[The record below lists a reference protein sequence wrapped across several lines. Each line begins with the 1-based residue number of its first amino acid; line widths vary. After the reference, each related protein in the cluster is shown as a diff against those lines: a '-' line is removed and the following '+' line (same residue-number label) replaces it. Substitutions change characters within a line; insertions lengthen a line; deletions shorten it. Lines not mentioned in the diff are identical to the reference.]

1 MERSTE
7 RADVVVVLAK
17 EPRPGRV
24 KTRLQSAFTPEQAAD
39 LAGCALRDTLR
50 AVRASAA
57 PRRAIV
63 WEGDAGGFDSSSD
76 WGVEVVPQRCGSLN
90 DRLTGAFA
98 DLGDPPGR
106 RILLIG
112 MDTPQVT
119 AALLDS
125 DWDGCDA
132 LLGLSEDG
140 GFWAIGLRTPD
151 VASRFAGIEM
161 STNRTGAAQLARLVS
176 LGHTVK
182 LLPPLRDVDEPGDAD
197 QVGRAHPW
205 LEFSRRHAELVRG
218 DGPED
223 PDHLFDRLYAGTAV
237 RADDVNAELNRVGGE
252 GVLTLD
258 QVRWAT
264 RADAVDKLVV
274 SRCRAPVLDV
284 GCGPGRMVQ
293 ALNEAGVAALGVD
306 MSSEAV
312 RATRARGALA
322 VRARLADRLPAEGRW
337 GTVLLMDGNIGIG
350 GDVDA
355 VLRRCRELLTAGG
368 RIVAEVDGSP
378 TRSDTRRVRLT
389 EPATGR
395 SADLDW
401 ARMGTEPFRALASRH
416 DLLVTEEWAA
426 GGRVFLALQVA
437 P

>member
-1 MERSTE
+1 MA
-7 RADVVVVLAK
+7 RADVVIVLAK
-17 EPRPGRV
+17 EPRPGQV

-50 AVRASAA
+50 AVRGSTAS
-57 PRRAIV
+57 RRVLV
-63 WEGDAGGFDSSSD
+63 WEGDATGFDA
-76 WGVEVVPQRCGSLN
+76 GVEVVKQRSGSLN
-90 DRLTGAFA
+90 DRLIGAFA
-98 DLGDPPGR
+98 DLGEEPGR
-106 RILLIG
+106 RVLLIG

-119 AALLDS
+119 AAQLDC
-125 DWDGCDA
+125 DWEGCDA

-151 VASRFAGIEM
+151 VESRFAGIEM
-161 STNRTGAAQLARLVS
+161 STRRTGSAQLARLVS

-182 LLPPLRDVDEPGDAD
+182 LLPPLRDVDEPADAD
-197 QVGRAHPW
+197 EVGRAHPW
-205 LEFSRRHAELVRG
+205 LEFSRRHAELVRHV
-218 DGPED
+218 GPED
-223 PDHLFDRLYAGTAV
+223 PDHLFDRLYAGTPV
-237 RADDVNAELNRVGGE
+237 RADDVGRTGGE
-252 GVLTLD
+252 AVLTLD
-258 QVRWAT
+258 RVRWAT
-264 RADAVDKLVV
+264 GADDVDKLVV
-274 SRCRAPVLDV
+274 SRCRPPVLDV

-306 MSSEAV
+306 MSAEAV

-368 RIVAEVDGSP
+368 RVVAEVDGSP

-389 EPATGR
+389 EAATGR

-401 ARMGTEPFRALASRH
+401 TRMGTEPVKALASRL
-416 DLLVTEEWAA
+416 DLLLTEEWAA

-437 P
+437 PQVAP

>member
-1 MERSTE
+1 MTSTNPTTPTRSAGRT
-7 RADVVVVLAK
+7 
-17 EPRPGRV
+17 PGW
-24 KTRLQSAFTPEQAAD
+24 SSPGGTPSWCAA
-39 LAGCALRDTLR
+39 T
-50 AVRASAA
+50 V
-57 PRRAIV
+57 
-63 WEGDAGGFDSSSD
+63 
-76 WGVEVVPQRCGSLN
+76 
-90 DRLTGAFA
+90 
-98 DLGDPPGR
+98 R
-106 RILLIG
+106 RI
-112 MDTPQVT
+112 
-119 AALLDS
+119 
-125 DWDGCDA
+125 
-132 LLGLSEDG
+132 
-140 GFWAIGLRTPD
+140 R
-151 VASRFAGIEM
+151 
-161 STNRTGAAQLARLVS
+161 
-176 LGHTVK
+176 
-182 LLPPLRDVDEPGDAD
+182 
-197 QVGRAHPW
+197 
-205 LEFSRRHAELVRG
+205 
-218 DGPED
+218 
-223 PDHLFDRLYAGTAV
+223 DHLFDRLYAGTAV
-237 RADDVNAELNRVGGE
+237 RADDVNGDLNRAGGE

-258 QVRWAT
+258 GVRWAT
-264 RADAVDKLVV
+264 GADAVDKLVV
-274 SRCRAPVLDV
+274 SRCRPPVLDV

-306 MSSEAV
+306 MSAEAV

-401 ARMGTEPFRALASRH
+401 ARMGTEPFRALACRQ

>member
-1 MERSTE
+1 ME
-7 RADVVVVLAK
+7 RADVVIVLAK
-17 EPRPGRV
+17 QPRPGRV

-50 AVRASAA
+50 SVRASTA
-57 PRRAIV
+57 PRRV
-63 WEGDAGGFDSSSD
+63 LVFEGDARGFDAR
-76 WGVEVVPQRCGSLN
+76 VEVVKQRGGSLN

-98 DLGDPPGR
+98 DLGEPTGR

-112 MDTPQVT
+112 MDTPQVS
-119 AALLDS
+119 AALLDC
-125 DWDGCDA
+125 DWDGYDA

-151 VASRFAGIEM
+151 AASCFAGIEM
-161 STNRTGAAQLARLVS
+161 STRRTGAAQLARLIS

-182 LLPPLRDVDEPGDAD
+182 LLPPLRDVDEPADAE
-197 QVGRAHPW
+197 QVSRLHAW
-205 LEFSRRHAELVRG
+205 LEFSRRHAELVRCRG
-218 DGPED
+218 TDGSMD
-223 PDHLFDRLYAGTAV
+223 PDHLFDRLYAGTSV
-237 RADDVNAELNRVGGE
+237 RADDGRIGADA
-252 GVLTLD
+252 VLTLD
-258 QVRWAT
+258 RVRWTAV
-264 RADAVDKLVV
+264 ADDVDRLVV

-306 MSSEAV
+306 MSAEAV
-312 RATRARGALA
+312 RATRARGGLA
-322 VRARLADRLPAEGRW
+322 VRARLAERLPSEGRW

-350 GDVDA
+350 GDVGA
-355 VLRRCRELLTAGG
+355 VLRRCRQLLTAGG
-368 RIVAEVDGSP
+368 RVVAEVDGSP

-389 EPATGR
+389 EAATGR
-395 SADLDW
+395 SADLEW
-401 ARMGTEPFRALASRH
+401 TRMGTEPVKALASRL
-416 DLLVTEEWAA
+416 DLLLTEEWAA